1 MVHLGGALPRMPY
14 ALDTHYP
21 WQSDEIIIG
30 GRMKFEEGA
39 VAVPTEPGLGVE
51 LDRKALSNLH
61 ENYLK
66 CGLTKRDDQTEMQ
79 KIHPDW
85 EFKAVRW

>member
-1 MVHLGGALPRMPY
+1 
-14 ALDTHYP
+14 
-21 WQSDEIIIG
+21 
-30 GRMKFEEGA
+30 MKFEEGA

-51 LDRKALSNLH
+51 LDRKALAHLH